1 MVTAQL
7 QGTLLILYQKKKKS
21 FSLLFGFPDGCI
33 HFLRDYLL
41 GQFCCHL
48 WMTFSLTCNS
58 LEAAK
63 SQLLQVLLVKTP
75 PELCMSFSQLHHYFV
90 SLLEVQAFLNTNQDI
105 QTPNDALCSC

>member
-58 LEAAK
+58 LGG
-63 SQLLQVLLVKTP
+63 SQKPTTASASRQNSPRTVHELLSASPLL
-75 PELCMSFSQLHHYFV
+75 CV
-90 SLLEVQAFLNTNQDI
+90 SVGGAGVSKYKPGHPD
-105 QTPNDALCSC
+105 S